1 VPEYDAF
8 GREIGEDTL
17 AGWRTGSGA
26 QPPQPAPAP
35 QQAAP
40 QQAAPQQAPAQQAA
54 PVAVTSGD
62 PLGGTAAAPPPVIP
76 QTRRERKQSFGG
88 LGAPRKRRRGIRLVV
103 LLIVA
108 WVTFN
113 VISGI
118 AGKVDEVARTITIPN
133 LSPPAAA
140 KPPVGLEQGSLLRPA
155 KFREAIAQIRRRGG
169 GKLQN
174 LRVAPE
180 RIDATLISDRGT
192 LINVQ
197 VSATEGYRRFSESGP
212 GFTATGTVPFGKLDA
227 RIPRKV
233 TRAGA
238 ERLGAPV
245 DQINYLVPSLS
256 DGKVVWGAYF
266 KNGSIFLADARGRI
280 TRRIS

>member
-1 VPEYDAF
+1 MPEYDAF

-17 AGWRTGSGA
+17 QQWRQGSGPLPDDPA
-26 QPPQPAPAP
+26 PVPPKPPQPAPVSVSA
-35 QQAAP
+35 
-40 QQAAPQQAPAQQAA
+40 
-54 PVAVTSGD
+54 GD
-62 PLGGTAAAPPPVIP
+62 PLGGPAPAPAAPPQQP
-76 QTRRERKQSFGG
+76 RERVVVAPGMR
-88 LGAPRKRRRGIRLVV
+88 PRKRRRGMARLIV
-103 LLIVA
+103 LLVFGWIA
-108 WVTFN
+108 FN

-133 LSPPAAA
+133 LSPPEAA
-140 KPPVGLEQGSLLRPA
+140 KAPVGLEQGSLLRPA
-155 KFREAIAQIRRRGG
+155 KFREAIAQIRRRGE

-212 GFTATGTVPFGKLDA
+212 GFTASDAVPFGKLDA

-233 TRAGA
+233 TRAAA
-238 ERLGAPV
+238 ERVGAPV

-266 KNGSIFLADARGRI
+266 KNGAIFLADARGRI

>member
-1 VPEYDAF
+1 MPEYDAF

-26 QPPQPAPAP
+26 LPPQPAPAPQRAVP

-40 QQAAPQQAPAQQAA
+40 QQAAPQQA
-54 PVAVTSGD
+54 AVTSGD
-62 PLGGTAAAPPPVIP
+62 PLGGAAAAPPPVVP
-76 QTRRERKQSFGG
+76 QTRRERKQPSFGG

-133 LSPPAAA
+133 LSPPEAA
-140 KPPVGLEQGSLLRPA
+140 KAPVGLEQGSLLRPA

-192 LINVQ
+192 LIHVQ
-197 VSATEGYRRFSESGP
+197 VSATEGYRRFSESAP
-212 GFTATGTVPFGKLDA
+212 GFTASDAVPFGKLDA

-233 TRAGA
+233 TRAAA

-266 KNGSIFLADARGRI
+266 KNGAIFLADARGRI

>member
-1 VPEYDAF
+1 MPEYDAF

-35 QQAAP
+35 QQAPP
-40 QQAAPQQAPAQQAA
+40 QQAAPQRAAPA
-54 PVAVTSGD
+54 AVTSGD
-62 PLGGTAAAPPPVIP
+62 PLGGAAAPSAPPVVP
-76 QTRRERKQSFGG
+76 QTRRERKRQSSGG
-88 LGAPRKRRRGIRLVV
+88 LGAPRRRRRGIRLVV

-133 LSPPAAA
+133 VSPPEAA
-140 KPPVGLEQGSLLRPA
+140 KAPVGLEQGSLLRPA

-192 LINVQ
+192 LTHVQ
-197 VSATEGYRRFSESGP
+197 VSVTEGYRRFSESGP
-212 GFTATGTVPFGKLDA
+212 GFTASDTVPFGKLDA

-233 TRAGA
+233 TRAAA
-238 ERLGAPV
+238 ERLGGPV

-266 KNGSIFLADARGRI
+266 KNGAIFLADARGRI